1 MRLSSP
7 WFFLLLN
14 AAIFQLGWWSLILFA
29 NQALVFALLLLCV
42 QLLLVNPGYRSALMA
57 ENAQDEKSQRVEHS
71 QLAGQNVKR
80 TGYSMKTFNAVLIP
94 AVIGIALDAM
104 LYLGGVFEFD
114 SPSRLLPLWLCC
126 LWGHFAA
133 TLGVS
138 LAWLRDLPK
147 WQQVLFGAVGG
158 AGSYLAAFR
167 LEAVAWPLGQSAT
180 FSLLILIWSL
190 LLPLLSYCNFRLEWG
205 ANRPTKGFL

>member
-42 QLLLVNPGYRSALMA
+42 QLLLVNPGYRSAIMA
-57 ENAQDEKSQRVEHS
+57 ENAGDEQS
-71 QLAGQNVKR
+71 QLAEQSVKC
-80 TGYSMKTFNAVLIP
+80 TGYSMKTLNAVLIP

-104 LYLGGVFEFD
+104 LHLGGVFEFD

-147 WQQVLFGAVGG
+147 WQQALFGAVGG

-190 LLPLLSYCNFRLEWG
+190 LLPLLSYCNLRLEWG

>member
-1 MRLSSP
+1 MRLLSP

-57 ENAQDEKSQRVEHS
+57 DNAGDEHS
-71 QLAGQNVKR
+71 QLAEQSVKR

-104 LYLGGVFEFD
+104 LHLGGVFEFD

-138 LAWLRDLPK
+138 LAWLRDLPN
-147 WQQVLFGAVGG
+147 WQQALFGAVGG

-190 LLPLLSYCNFRLEWG
+190 LLPLLSYCNLRLEWG

>member
-57 ENAQDEKSQRVEHS
+57 ENAGDEHS
-71 QLAGQNVKR
+71 QLAEQSVKR

-94 AVIGIALDAM
+94 AVIGIALDVM
-104 LYLGGVFEFD
+104 LHLGGVFEFD

-147 WQQVLFGAVGG
+147 WQQALFGAVGG

-190 LLPLLSYCNFRLEWG
+190 LLPLLSYCNLRLEWG

>member
-1 MRLSSP
+1 MKLSSP

-14 AAIFQLGWWSLILFA
+14 AIVFQLGWWSLILFA
-29 NQALVFALLLLCV
+29 NQALVFALLLLCA

-57 ENAQDEKSQRVEHS
+57 ENAQDQHS
-71 QLAGQNVKR
+71 QLAAQSVKR
-80 TGYSMKTFNAVLIP
+80 TGYSMKAFKAVLMP
-94 AVIGIALDAM
+94 AVIGIVLDAM
-104 LYLGGVFEFD
+104 LHLGGVFEFD

-147 WQQVLFGAVGG
+147 WQQALFGAVGG

-167 LEAVAWPLGQSAT
+167 LEAVAWPLGQSVT
-180 FSLLILIWSL
+180 FSLLIIIWSL
-190 LLPLLSYCNFRLEWG
+190 LLPLLSYCNLKLEWG
-205 ANRPTKGFL
+205 KNPPTTGFL

>member
-57 ENAQDEKSQRVEHS
+57 ENAGDEHS
-71 QLAGQNVKR
+71 QLAEQSVKR

-104 LYLGGVFEFD
+104 LHRGGVFEFD

-147 WQQVLFGAVGG
+147 WQQALFGAVGG

>member
-1 MRLSSP
+1 MKLSSP

-14 AAIFQLGWWSLILFA
+14 AIVFQLGWWSLILFA
-29 NQALVFALLLLCV
+29 NQALVFALLLLCA

-57 ENAQDEKSQRVEHS
+57 ENAQDQHC
-71 QLAGQNVKR
+71 QLAAQSVKR
-80 TGYSMKTFNAVLIP
+80 TGYSMKAFNAVLIP
-94 AVIGIALDAM
+94 AVIGIVLDAM
-104 LYLGGVFEFD
+104 LHLGGVFEFD

-147 WQQVLFGAVGG
+147 WQQALFGAVGG

-167 LEAVAWPLGQSAT
+167 LEAVAWPLGQSVT
-180 FSLLILIWSL
+180 FSLLIIIWSL
-190 LLPLLSYCNFRLEWG
+190 LLPLLSYCNLKLEWG
-205 ANRPTKGFL
+205 KNPPTTGFL

>member
-57 ENAQDEKSQRVEHS
+57 ENAGDEHS

-104 LYLGGVFEFD
+104 LHLGGVFEFD

-190 LLPLLSYCNFRLEWG
+190 LLPLLSYCNLRLEWG

>member
-29 NQALVFALLLLCV
+29 NQALVFALLLLCA

-57 ENAQDEKSQRVEHS
+57 ENAQDQHC
-71 QLAGQNVKR
+71 QLAEQSVKR
-80 TGYSMKTFNAVLIP
+80 SGSSMKTFNAVLIP

-138 LAWLRDLPK
+138 LAWLRDLPR
-147 WQQVLFGAVGG
+147 WQQAFFGAVGG

-190 LLPLLSYCNFRLEWG
+190 LLPLLSYCNLKLERG
-205 ANRPTKGFL
+205 ENRPTTGFL

>member
-1 MRLSSP
+1 MKLSSP

-14 AAIFQLGWWSLILFA
+14 AIVFQLGWWSLILFA
-29 NQALVFALLLLCV
+29 NQALVFALLLLCA

-57 ENAQDEKSQRVEHS
+57 ENALDQHC
-71 QLAGQNVKR
+71 QLAAQSVKR
-80 TGYSMKTFNAVLIP
+80 TGYSMKAFNAVLIP
-94 AVIGIALDAM
+94 AVIGIVLDAM
-104 LYLGGVFEFD
+104 LHLGGVFEFD

-147 WQQVLFGAVGG
+147 WQQALFGAVGG

-180 FSLLILIWSL
+180 FSLLIIIWSL
-190 LLPLLSYCNFRLEWG
+190 LLPLLSYCNLKLEWG
-205 ANRPTKGFL
+205 KNPPTTGFL

>member
-29 NQALVFALLLLCV
+29 NQALVFALLLLCA

-57 ENAQDEKSQRVEHS
+57 ENAQDEKSQ
-71 QLAGQNVKR
+71 LAEQRVKR
-80 TGYSMKTFNAVLIP
+80 SGYSMKTFNAVLIP

-104 LYLGGVFEFD
+104 LHLGGVFEFD

-138 LAWLRDLPK
+138 LAWLGDLPR
-147 WQQVLFGAVGG
+147 WQQALFGAVGG
-158 AGSYLAAFR
+158 AGSYLAAFK

-190 LLPLLSYCNFRLEWG
+190 LLPLLSYCNLRLEWG

>member
-57 ENAQDEKSQRVEHS
+57 ENAGDEHS
-71 QLAGQNVKR
+71 QLAEQSVKR

-104 LYLGGVFEFD
+104 LHLGGVFEFD

-147 WQQVLFGAVGG
+147 WQQALFGAVGG

>member
-1 MRLSSP
+1 MKLSSP

-14 AAIFQLGWWSLILFA
+14 AIVFQLGWWSLILFA
-29 NQALVFALLLLCV
+29 NQALVFALLLLCA

-57 ENAQDEKSQRVEHS
+57 ENAQDQHC
-71 QLAGQNVKR
+71 QLAEQSVKR
-80 TGYSMKTFNAVLIP
+80 SGSSMKTLNAVLIP

-104 LYLGGVFEFD
+104 LHLGGVFEFD

-138 LAWLRDLPK
+138 LAWLRDLPR
-147 WQQVLFGAVGG
+147 WQQAFFGAVGG

-180 FSLLILIWSL
+180 FSLLIFIWSL
-190 LLPLLSYCNFRLEWG
+190 LLPLLSYCNLKLERG
-205 ANRPTKGFL
+205 ENRPTTGFL

>member
-57 ENAQDEKSQRVEHS
+57 ENAGDEHS
-71 QLAGQNVKR
+71 QLAEQSVKR
-80 TGYSMKTFNAVLIP
+80 TGYSMKTLNAVLIP

-104 LYLGGVFEFD
+104 LHLGGVFEFD

-147 WQQVLFGAVGG
+147 WQQALFGAVGG

-190 LLPLLSYCNFRLEWG
+190 LLPLLSYCNLRLEWG
-205 ANRPTKGFL
+205 KNPPTKGFL

>member
-57 ENAQDEKSQRVEHS
+57 ENAGDEHS
-71 QLAGQNVKR
+71 QLAEQSVKR
-80 TGYSMKTFNAVLIP
+80 TRYSMKTFNAVLIP

-104 LYLGGVFEFD
+104 LHLGGVFEFD

-147 WQQVLFGAVGG
+147 WQQALFGAVGG

>member
-42 QLLLVNPGYRSALMA
+42 QLLFVNPGYRSALKA
-57 ENAQDEKSQRVEHS
+57 ENAGDEHS
-71 QLAGQNVKR
+71 QLAEQSVKR

-104 LYLGGVFEFD
+104 LHLGGVFEFD

-147 WQQVLFGAVGG
+147 WQQALFGAVGG

-190 LLPLLSYCNFRLEWG
+190 LLPLLSYCNLRLEWG

>member
-14 AAIFQLGWWSLILFA
+14 ATIFQLGWWSLILFA

-57 ENAQDEKSQRVEHS
+57 ENAQDEKSQ
-71 QLAGQNVKR
+71 LAEQRVKR
-80 TGYSMKTFNAVLIP
+80 SGYSMKTLNAVLIP

-104 LYLGGVFEFD
+104 LHLGGVFEFD

-147 WQQVLFGAVGG
+147 WQQALFGAVGG

>member
-57 ENAQDEKSQRVEHS
+57 ENAGDEHS
-71 QLAGQNVKR
+71 QLAEQSVKR

-104 LYLGGVFEFD
+104 LHLGGVFEFD

-147 WQQVLFGAVGG
+147 WQQALFGAVGG

-190 LLPLLSYCNFRLEWG
+190 LLPLLSYCNLRLEWG

>member
-57 ENAQDEKSQRVEHS
+57 DNAGDEHS
-71 QLAGQNVKR
+71 QLAEQSVKR

-104 LYLGGVFEFD
+104 LHLGGVFEFD

-147 WQQVLFGAVGG
+147 WQQALFGAVGG

-190 LLPLLSYCNFRLEWG
+190 LLPLLSYCNLRLEWG

>member
-1 MRLSSP
+1 MRLLSP

-57 ENAQDEKSQRVEHS
+57 ENAGDEHR
-71 QLAGQNVKR
+71 QLAEQSVKR

-104 LYLGGVFEFD
+104 LHLGGVFEFD

-147 WQQVLFGAVGG
+147 WQQALFGAVGG

>member
-57 ENAQDEKSQRVEHS
+57 ENAVDEHS
-71 QLAGQNVKR
+71 QLAEQSVKR
-80 TGYSMKTFNAVLIP
+80 TGYSMKTLNAVLIP

-104 LYLGGVFEFD
+104 LHLGGVFEFD
-114 SPSRLLPLWLCC
+114 SPSLLLPLWLCC

>member
-57 ENAQDEKSQRVEHS
+57 ENAGDEHS
-71 QLAGQNVKR
+71 QLAEQSVKR

-104 LYLGGVFEFD
+104 LHRGGVFEFD

-147 WQQVLFGAVGG
+147 WQQALFGAVGG

-190 LLPLLSYCNFRLEWG
+190 LLPLLSYCNLRLEWG

>member
-7 WFFLLLN
+7 WFFLLHN

-57 ENAQDEKSQRVEHS
+57 ENAGDEHS
-71 QLAGQNVKR
+71 QLAEQSVKR

-104 LYLGGVFEFD
+104 LHLGGVFEFD

-147 WQQVLFGAVGG
+147 WQQALFGAVGG

-190 LLPLLSYCNFRLEWG
+190 LLPLLSYCNLRLEWG

>member
-1 MRLSSP
+1 M
-7 WFFLLLN
+7 
-14 AAIFQLGWWSLILFA
+14 ILFA

-57 ENAQDEKSQRVEHS
+57 ENAGDEHS
-71 QLAGQNVKR
+71 QLAEQSVKR

-104 LYLGGVFEFD
+104 LHRGGVFEFD

-147 WQQVLFGAVGG
+147 WQQALFGAVGG

-190 LLPLLSYCNFRLEWG
+190 LLPLLSYCNLRLEWG

>member
-1 MRLSSP
+1 MRLLSP

-57 ENAQDEKSQRVEHS
+57 ENAGDEHS
-71 QLAGQNVKR
+71 QLAEQSVKR
-80 TGYSMKTFNAVLIP
+80 TRYSMKTFNAVLIP

-104 LYLGGVFEFD
+104 LHLGGVFEFD

-147 WQQVLFGAVGG
+147 WQQALFGAVGG

-190 LLPLLSYCNFRLEWG
+190 LLPLLSYCNLRLEWG

>member
-57 ENAQDEKSQRVEHS
+57 ENAGDEHS
-71 QLAGQNVKR
+71 QLAEQSVKR
-80 TGYSMKTFNAVLIP
+80 TRYSMKTFNAVLIP

-104 LYLGGVFEFD
+104 LHLGGVFEFD

-147 WQQVLFGAVGG
+147 WQQALFGAVGG

-190 LLPLLSYCNFRLEWG
+190 LLPLLSYCNLRLEWG

>member
-1 MRLSSP
+1 MRLLSP

-42 QLLLVNPGYRSALMA
+42 QLLLVNPATAQPHA
-57 ENAQDEKSQRVEHS
+57 ENAGDEHS
-71 QLAGQNVKR
+71 QLAEQSVKR

-104 LYLGGVFEFD
+104 LHLGGVFEFD

-147 WQQVLFGAVGG
+147 WQQALFGAVGG

-190 LLPLLSYCNFRLEWG
+190 LLPLLSYCNLRLEWG

>member
-57 ENAQDEKSQRVEHS
+57 ENAGDEHS
-71 QLAGQNVKR
+71 QLAEQSVKR

-94 AVIGIALDAM
+94 AVIGIALDVM
-104 LYLGGVFEFD
+104 LHLGGVFEFD

-126 LWGHFAA
+126 LWGHLAA

-147 WQQVLFGAVGG
+147 WQQALFGAVGG

-190 LLPLLSYCNFRLEWG
+190 LLPLLSYCNLRLEWG

>member
-57 ENAQDEKSQRVEHS
+57 ENAVDEHS
-71 QLAGQNVKR
+71 QLAEQSVKR
-80 TGYSMKTFNAVLIP
+80 TGYSMKTLNAVLIP

-104 LYLGGVFEFD
+104 LHLGGVFEFD

-147 WQQVLFGAVGG
+147 WQQALFGVVGG

-190 LLPLLSYCNFRLEWG
+190 LLPLLSYCNLRLEWG
-205 ANRPTKGFL
+205 KNPPTKGFL

>member
-1 MRLSSP
+1 MRLLSP

-57 ENAQDEKSQRVEHS
+57 ENAGDEYS
-71 QLAGQNVKR
+71 QLAEQSVKR

-104 LYLGGVFEFD
+104 LHRGGVFEFD

-147 WQQVLFGAVGG
+147 WQQALFGAVGG

-190 LLPLLSYCNFRLEWG
+190 LLPLLSYCNLRLEWG

>member
-57 ENAQDEKSQRVEHS
+57 ENAVDEHS
-71 QLAGQNVKR
+71 QLAEQSVKR

-104 LYLGGVFEFD
+104 LHLGGVFEFD

-147 WQQVLFGAVGG
+147 WQQALFGAVGG
-158 AGSYLAAFR
+158 AGSSLAAFR

-190 LLPLLSYCNFRLEWG
+190 LLPLLSYCNLRLEWG

>member
-1 MRLSSP
+1 MKLSSP

-14 AAIFQLGWWSLILFA
+14 AIVFQLGWWSLILFA
-29 NQALVFALLLLCV
+29 NQALVFALLLLCA

-57 ENAQDEKSQRVEHS
+57 ENAQDQHC
-71 QLAGQNVKR
+71 QLAEQSVKR
-80 TGYSMKTFNAVLIP
+80 SGYSMKAFNAVLMP
-94 AVIGIALDAM
+94 AVIGIVLDAM
-104 LYLGGVFEFD
+104 LHLGGVFEFD

-138 LAWLRDLPK
+138 LAWLRDLPR
-147 WQQVLFGAVGG
+147 WQQAFFGAVGG

-180 FSLLILIWSL
+180 FSLLIFIWSL
-190 LLPLLSYCNFRLEWG
+190 LLPLLSYCNLKLERG
-205 ANRPTKGFL
+205 ENRPTTGFL